1 MIELLPSGK
10 SEGYEVCAD
19 DVALAV
25 ISPVAARN
33 RAQAGVGCQGGF
45 APPCAAALP
54 LTACPGYA
62 FSPASGGG
70 ISSRAAP
77 FSKIGKGRGKKVD
90 PLHYIKTEV
99 FKMKRPLAYITAA
112 WSGDPCEATE
122 QAAKYCRAVYEAGF
136 SPICP
141 MLYQPLFLNDAVP
154 EEHKSGI
161 DMGRDL
167 LRRSHVLVVCGSIST
182 ESMKNDVAVAQ
193 RLGIT
198 ATTLDGILTV
208 KRQGRR

>member
-1 MIELLPSGK
+1 M
-10 SEGYEVCAD
+10 
-19 DVALAV
+19 
-25 ISPVAARN
+25 
-33 RAQAGVGCQGGF
+33 GCQGGF

-54 LTACPGYA
+54 LTACPGCA

-77 FSKIGKGRGKKVD
+77 FSKIGKGRGEKVD

-99 FKMKRPLAYITAA
+99 FTTKRPLAYITAA

-141 MLYQPLFLNDAVP
+141 TLYHPLFLSDAVP